1 MPGTVHI
8 LRKSSQQPCEVGIT
22 IIPILQMRKL
32 RHKEA
37 SYSGSGRYR
46 YPILEWGKLKHRVKV
61 TCSISH
67 REVVSE
73 VELETRITT
82 SKPRVFSVA
91 PQLSPSL
98 FNLMKELKQAWPVL
112 SRSIW
117 AMGWRTW
124 GWGVGL
130 TLGVWKN
137 RLLCLK
143 LGTALLDLYIQD

>member
-1 MPGTVHI
+1 MNVWHMNIYPRTPQNFQEFPGLSHNISTSKLGRFI
-8 LRKSSQQPCEVGIT
+8 LSGIKFIKSFIFGTADKGLHPRNQE
-22 IIPILQMRKL
+22 
-32 RHKEA
+32 
-37 SYSGSGRYR
+37 
-46 YPILEWGKLKHRVKV
+46 

-137 RLLCLK
+137 LLLCLK
-143 LGTALLDLYIQD
+143 LGPALLDLYIQD